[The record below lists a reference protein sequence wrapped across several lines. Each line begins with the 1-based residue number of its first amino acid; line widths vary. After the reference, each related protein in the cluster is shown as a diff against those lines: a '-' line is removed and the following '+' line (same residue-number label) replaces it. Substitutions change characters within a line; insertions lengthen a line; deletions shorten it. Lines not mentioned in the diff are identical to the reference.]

1 MRRKKRIKVIIDTN
15 LWISFLIG
23 KRLKILKDLIVENRI
38 ELIITDQLLDEIQ
51 LVTQRPKLK
60 RYFPEQKVIE
70 LVNFLRTIGT
80 NVRIKSEI
88 NICRDS
94 KDNFLLSLSN
104 DSKANL
110 LITGDRD
117 LLLIEK
123 FQSTEIIDF
132 KEFEKQMN

>member
-1 MRRKKRIKVIIDTN
+1 MQRKKRIKAIIDTN

-60 RYFPEQKVIE
+60 HYFPEQKVIE
-70 LVNFLRTIGT
+70 LVNFLRAIGT

-94 KDNFLLSLSN
+94 KDNFLLSLSK

-117 LLLIEK
+117 LLLIGK
-123 FQSTEIIDF
+123 FQRTEIIDF